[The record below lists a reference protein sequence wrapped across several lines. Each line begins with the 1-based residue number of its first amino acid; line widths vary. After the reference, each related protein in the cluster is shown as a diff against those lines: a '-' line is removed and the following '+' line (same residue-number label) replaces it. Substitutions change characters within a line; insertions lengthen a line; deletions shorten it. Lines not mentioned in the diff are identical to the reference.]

1 MAYIY
6 QAKTGKWGYNVSL
19 GIDPVT
25 GKQRQK
31 TKSAFKT
38 EKEAIRAAVLLEKQ
52 FEDGELKTEAKLKV
66 SAFLPEFLT
75 WYGHHAKKKQC
86 PSSPDCIR
94 ESNGAMAR
102 YTAPTNYKENL
113 PGSAS

>member
-31 TKSAFKT
+31 TKSTFKT
-38 EKEAIRAAVLLEKQ
+38 EKEAIRAAALLEKQ

-75 WYGHHAKKKQC
+75 WYGHHAKE
-86 PSSPDCIR
+86 SSVR
-94 ESNGAMAR
+94 AR
-102 YTAPTNYKENL
+102 RIALEKLTEL
-113 PGSAS
+113 